1 MSVRGDTGQREH
13 TDHGWRLRCRSTVLL
28 KAGAPATDTEGR
40 RTCNTPTTAGSARFM
55 AHAVVITQ
63 VYLDEHGHGVVT
75 CRQCGV
81 TGPLTLAESWEASR
95 GHTYPMT
102 CRACHHICQVYFVR
116 RRHHRQPVL
125 LPGLLYALHTHQPLD
140 TITITSLSTGGIS
153 FQTSHQIGCRVGERY
168 AIVFGRA
175 TKDSAVVSA
184 AIVII
189 RLQGQVVGAAFTPAS
204 S

>member
-1 MSVRGDTGQREH
+1 
-13 TDHGWRLRCRSTVLL
+13 
-28 KAGAPATDTEGR
+28 
-40 RTCNTPTTAGSARFM
+40 M

-95 GHTYPMT
+95 GHTCSMT
-102 CRACHHICQVYFVR
+102 CRACHHSFQVYFVR
-116 RRHHRQPVL
+116 RGHRRQPVL
-125 LPGLLYALHTHQPLD
+125 LPGLLYALQTHHPLD
-140 TITITSLSTGGIS
+140 TITVTSLSAGGLS

-168 AIVFGRA
+168 GVVFGRSA
-175 TKDSAVVSA
+175 RAPAVVSA
-184 AIVII
+184 AIVITRI
-189 RLQGQVVGAAFTPAS
+189 QGQVVGAAFTPQS